1 MKIKIIKLTIDEEDA
16 IVSAICTQ
24 LDDLNAQLVVEKK
37 MKKILGV
44 GIIKPSEIKSE
55 IRILNLI
62 LKKMGR
68 L

>member
-55 IRILNLI
+55 IRILNSI
-62 LKKMGR
+62 LKKIGR
-68 L
+68 